1 MDTPRVLLAST
12 SRELNALR
20 GYILEQDEVAVCY
33 GGSLGECSA
42 LLATSTFD
50 ILVLCHSFSVNDA
63 NELVD
68 LYRQRNPD
76 GYIVLVNANPWQ
88 EPEPGCDVWVASSE
102 PPDSLMRA
110 IQKRLNL
117 YQRVNWVSSV
127 VH

>member
-1 MDTPRVLLAST
+1 MDIPRVLLAST

-20 GYILEQDEVAVCY
+20 GYILEREEVAVCY
-33 GGSLGECSA
+33 AGSLGECSA
-42 LLATSTFD
+42 LLATNEFD

-68 LYRQRNPD
+68 LYRRRNPD
-76 GYIVLVNANPWQ
+76 GYVVLVNADPWQ
-88 EPEPGCDVWVASSE
+88 EPQTSCDVWVSANE

-110 IQKRLNL
+110 IQKRLDIS
-117 YQRVNWVSSV
+117 QRMNWVSPV